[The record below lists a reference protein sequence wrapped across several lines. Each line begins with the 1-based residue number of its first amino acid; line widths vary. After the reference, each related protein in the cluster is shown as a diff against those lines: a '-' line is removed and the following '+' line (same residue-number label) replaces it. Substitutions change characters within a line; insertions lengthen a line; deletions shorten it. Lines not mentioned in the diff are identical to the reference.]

1 MVKSVGNEQNL
12 LDKEKNFLVVWTP
25 QCPALYI
32 PVDNKLSYLLAHQQE
47 LDLRWW
53 IWWKG

>member
-47 LDLRWW
+47 LDLR
-53 IWWKG
+53 